1 MKERKQPQDRHVGDE
16 PGTQPKKY
24 FKGLSI
30 KDKEARAK
38 YFKKGGKGPAPG
50 DIDDDGERV
59 KTKPSKHTLKFK
71 KMFGESNPDKSL
83 NDKSKKSGIPVG
95 ILKQVFKRGVKAWQ
109 TGHRPGTTA
118 VQWGH
123 ARVNSFI
130 TKGKGTWGKADKDL
144 ADKVRKSEQV
154 EAVSRAQQAAIAI
167 SKKEKAGKP
176 GYDKHGK
183 SLKNKKKNESLWD
196 NIRKKRARIAKGS
209 GEKMGPKGSVPQKN
223 FKSSEKF
230 SDSPRA
236 DAARKRKNKMKGK
249 KYKGESLWD
258 NIRKKRERIK
268 KGSGEKM
275 RKKGEKGAPTDAQI
289 KRAQ

>member
-1 MKERKQPQDRHVGDE
+1 MKERKQPQDPTVKDE
-16 PGTQPKKY
+16 PGTRPKKY
-24 FKGLSI
+24 YKGLS
-30 KDKEARAK
+30 KDDKEARAK
-38 YFKKGGKGPAPG
+38 HFAKGGKGPAPG
-50 DIDDDGERV
+50 DIDDDGDKV
-59 KTKPSKHTLKFK
+59 KTKPSKHTLKFR

-83 NDKSKKSGIPVG
+83 NDKAKKSGISVS

-144 ADKVRKSEQV
+144 ADKVRKTEQV
-154 EAVSRAQQAAIAI
+154 EAVSSAQQAAIAI

-196 NIRKKRARIAKGS
+196 NIRKKRERIKKGSGEKMRKKGDKGAPTAAQMKRAESLWDNIRKKRARIAKGS
-209 GEKMGPKGSVPQKN
+209 GEKMGAKGSVSKKQ
-223 FKSSEKF
+223 FDTSVKF

-249 KYKGESLWD
+249 A
-258 NIRKKRERIK
+258 KK
-268 KGSGEKM
+268 
-275 RKKGEKGAPTDAQI
+275 
-289 KRAQ
+289 

>member
-1 MKERKQPQDRHVGDE
+1 
-16 PGTQPKKY
+16 
-24 FKGLSI
+24 
-30 KDKEARAK
+30 
-38 YFKKGGKGPAPG
+38 
-50 DIDDDGERV
+50 
-59 KTKPSKHTLKFK
+59 
-71 KMFGESNPDKSL
+71 MFGEAPRIPRKKGQPAKSDKHSDL
-83 NDKSKKSGIPVG
+83 YTDEDPVG
-95 ILKQVFKRGVKAWQ
+95 TIHGLGFKDVETAKASVAKIEKSDRTHAHKIQAAVAMEQRAKEMGKKAEAAIYRAYIEKMKIKTKKMNESLWDNIRKKKERIKRGSGERMRKKGEKGA
-109 TGHRPGTTA
+109 PTA
-118 VQWGH
+118 
-123 ARVNSFI
+123 
-130 TKGKGTWGKADKDL
+130 
-144 ADKVRKSEQV
+144 
-154 EAVSRAQQAAIAI
+154 AQIKQA
-167 SKKEKAGKP
+167 
-176 GYDKHGK
+176 
-183 SLKNKKKNESLWD
+183 ESLWD